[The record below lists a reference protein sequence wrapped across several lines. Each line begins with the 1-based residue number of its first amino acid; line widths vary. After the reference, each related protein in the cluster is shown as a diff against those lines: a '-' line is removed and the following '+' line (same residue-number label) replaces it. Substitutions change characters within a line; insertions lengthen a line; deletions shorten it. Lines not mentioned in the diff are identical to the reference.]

1 MTEQGCAVAGVAI
14 AIGRCELG
22 STPRGAIAGEEGL
35 LKLLFRRAD
44 GALVGVHVIGAL
56 ASEILGL
63 GQAMIHRGATVE
75 DVVRMVYNTP
85 TFSYGYKLAGID
97 ALRGLEPEVLRAMRL
112 PSGADRR

>member
-1 MTEQGCAVAGVAI
+1 M
-14 AIGRCELG
+14 
-22 STPRGAIAGEEGL
+22 
-35 LKLLFRRAD
+35 
-44 GALVGVHVIGAL
+44 IGAL

-97 ALRGLEPEVLRAMRL
+97 ALRGLEPAVLRAMRL